1 MKRATDHELLRE
13 PSDTQKG
20 QQDVDN
26 QSDAE
31 NDGRNRGH
39 FDVENMSQ
47 VKRHAPTSSKARPS
61 EAGPVDNAA
70 AEPT

>member
-1 MKRATDHELLRE
+1 MALLRE
-13 PSDTQKG
+13 PRDTQNG

-39 FDVENMSQ
+39 FDVENMS
-47 VKRHAPTSSKARPS
+47 
-61 EAGPVDNAA
+61 
-70 AEPT
+70 